1 LQIKKNSG
9 ICLDNNI
16 KKLFRW
22 GFEESPA
29 VLFEGKRMNTLEE
42 VIEPVVDS
50 LGYETVRVML
60 SGNVRQTLQIMID
73 VKDESRNITVE
84 DCARVSRALSKV
96 LDEKNPIESE
106 YTLEVSSP
114 GIDRPLTKL
123 RHFERFVG
131 YEAKIETKEAVE
143 NRKRIKGV
151 ILKTDNAQNVHINMD
166 GKEYVVA
173 FANILKAKLVLT
185 DELLEQYEQE
195 QNEITEL

>member
-1 LQIKKNSG
+1 
-9 ICLDNNI
+9 
-16 KKLFRW
+16 
-22 GFEESPA
+22 
-29 VLFEGKRMNTLEE
+29 MNTLEE